1 MSCSKTELFNEV
13 DFEEGDKAFVVV
25 MKKNNRMIR
34 VTRGFDWFE
43 LFGCLEMIKTDM
55 TQIMMNGERNVKVTD
70 ITRIRIV
77 DPDQSPACVQEEDT
91 LK

>member
-1 MSCSKTELFNEV
+1 MSCSKTDLFNEI

-25 MKKNNRMIR
+25 MKKNNRLQR

-55 TQIMMNGERNVKVTD
+55 TQIILGGEHALK
-70 ITRIRIV
+70 ITEMTRVRIV
-77 DPDQSPACVQEEDT
+77 DPDSPGSP
-91 LK
+91 